1 MAKKKKKNNLRLRHL
16 ILILFSIYVVITFVS
31 QQKTIRALKT
41 EKTIKEEE
49 IVKLKKEVKEL
60 DKEIKDSDSLEFV
73 EKVAREELNMVKPKE
88 IIYVDQNKNKNLFFK
103 TRKP

>member
-16 ILILFSIYVVITFVS
+16 ILILFSIYVVTTFVS

-41 EKTIKEEE
+41 EKAMKEEE

>member
-88 IIYVDQNKNKNLFFK
+88 IIYVDQNNNKNLFFK

>member
-41 EKTIKEEE
+41 EKIMKEEE